1 MVDIDNTKPN
11 IGLIQSHLI
20 ILKINYLVANIEFYQ
35 KNNSIAWPIKSSAQ
49 LFSFP
54 CC

>member
-35 KNNSIAWPIKSSAQ
+35 KKTIV
-49 LFSFP
+49 
-54 CC
+54 